1 MPSVK
6 VFPAL
11 PGQTGDVSIGVGG
24 ASPWPY
30 TVPAT
35 APGAYEYPVTELRRV
50 QLVPTKLNA
59 LHPLVLSQ
67 RARHDSTSGTVAL
80 LTSIGMPYI
89 SDMSSE
95 SSSGFAG
102 PGPDNPLVPDS
113 SESSTGFAGPGP
125 DNPPVS
131 DSSDSSLPVVEGA
144 GAVLLVLGRT
154 SIITAEGEG
163 TAAVLEGELEEDI
176 SLISEVSI
184 SSPS

>member
-89 SDMSSE
+89 SDLSSE
-95 SSSGFAG
+95 SSS
-102 PGPDNPLVPDS
+102 
-113 SESSTGFAGPGP
+113 GFAGPGP